1 MNATQMISKGLLGEP
16 ALLLGLIAFVGLLLQ
31 KQPFQRLIH
40 GTIKTMLG
48 YTLLQIGANA
58 AGSSL
63 SNLSAVI
70 QKGFQIIGI
79 IPHNETITALAQIN
93 YGEEIALIMLVGM
106 IVHLMIAR
114 FTRIKYIFLTGHH
127 MLFMA
132 SLLAGV
138 LVSMS
143 MPLWQVMV
151 AGGIVLAF
159 SMSFAPL
166 ITQPYVRRVT
176 GNDDFAMGH
185 FNSVGYVLSGFVASW
200 FKKGPEPPESKGLQK
215 LRSFFQDHMV
225 VITVFTFV
233 LFLFSGLFISPGGI
247 EEMFSGRHILV
258 VSLIQ
263 ATWFAGGCYVIL
275 AGVRMLLSEIVP
287 AFKGIADRIV
297 PGAIPALD
305 CPVLFK
311 FSPFAAMI
319 GFLLSFTGGLAA
331 MVVLLQVQYTVIIPG
346 VIPHFFSGG
355 AAGVIAYKIGGRKGL
370 IVSSL
375 IHGFAITLLP
385 TVLIPLLSNLGYLRA
400 TFADSD
406 FSVIGVLVHE
416 LFSWFK

>member
-1 MNATQMISKGLLGEP
+1 MNATQMVSKGLLGEP

-151 AGGIVLAF
+151 GGGIVLALT
-159 SMSFAPL
+159 MSFAPL

-176 GNDDFAMGH
+176 GNNDFALGH
-185 FNSVGYVLSGFVASW
+185 FNSVGYVLSGFIASW

-247 EEMFSGRHILV
+247 AEMFSGRHILV

-311 FSPFAAMI
+311 FSPFSAMI

-331 MVVLLQVQYTVIIPG
+331 MVVLLQIQYTVIIPG

-355 AAGVIAYKIGGRKGL
+355 AAGVIAYKIGGRRAL
-370 IVSSL
+370 VVSSL
-375 IHGFAITLLP
+375 IHGFAITILP
-385 TVLIPLLSNLGYLRA
+385 TFLIPLLSNLGYLRA

-406 FSVIGVLVHE
+406 FSVIGVLVYE
-416 LFSWFK
+416 LFNLFK